1 MKFRLTLLAIALSV
15 SACDRTPATT
25 TVISTPGPAGPQGE
39 SGAQGATGDTGATGE
54 TGGNT
59 VIIVPPPEEK

>member
-25 TVISTPGPAGPQGE
+25 TVVSTPGPADPQGE
-39 SGAQGATGDTGATGE
+39 TGE
-54 TGGNT
+54 QGNKGNT
-59 VIIVPPPEEK
+59 GYTGQLVRCPRKQH